1 MNFDTIV
8 LKILEIYTA
17 SSAFWVLLILLAIL
31 FVWSLLKFFPG
42 SKGALFFE
50 VIYEKA
56 YDFFAEI
63 LEDDFPT
70 YAKNFVVILFF
81 IILFSNAFAIVLEI
95 LAPIFGAT
103 KDWVFH
109 LEHYISVP
117 SADLNF
123 NIALALMSMVALL
136 AVQFGGMGWKWFFY
150 EYMPVFWKG
159 YISVEKWSVNKY
171 LYYPLA
177 FLAKSF
183 DILISVFLALLDIIG
198 LAAKVVS
205 LSFRLFGNMTSGT
218 VLLGM
223 LVVGMSAMTTQ
234 WTGFL
239 GGFNFPIILPVLVY
253 LQEMLIALI
262 QAIVFPLLVAV
273 FMKVAHTA

>member
-1 MNFDTIV
+1 MNFDTVV

-17 SSAFWVLLILLAIL
+17 SSAFGVLAMLLLIFIVWALLRYL
-31 FVWSLLKFFPG
+31 PLSKVSLC
-42 SKGALFFE
+42 FE
-50 VIYEKA
+50 AMYEKA
-56 YDFFAEI
+56 YDFFGEI
-63 LEDDFPT
+63 LEEDFSAF
-70 YAKNFVVILFF
+70 AKNYVVILFF

-95 LAPIFGAT
+95 IAPVFGVDKNGA
-103 KDWVFH
+103 FH

-123 NIALALMSMVALL
+123 NIALAVMSMAVLL
-136 AVQFGGMGWKWFFY
+136 AVQFWGMGLKKLAY
-150 EYMPVFWKG
+150 DYMPVFGKW
-159 YISVEKWSVNKY
+159 YISIEKGSVKTY

-177 FLAKSF
+177 FFAKSF
-183 DILISVFLALLDIIG
+183 DILISLFLAALELIG
-198 LAAKVVS
+198 LAAKIIS

-223 LVVGMSAMTTQ
+223 LIVGMSAMTTQ

-239 GGFNFPIILPVLVY
+239 GGINFPIILPVFVY
-253 LQEMLIALI
+253 LQEILIALI

-273 FMKVAHTA
+273 FMKVANTA

>member
-8 LKILEIYTA
+8 LKILEIYTDGA
-17 SSAFWVLLILLAIL
+17 AFGVLLILLAI
-31 FVWSLLKFFPG
+31 FIVWSFLKFLPL
-42 SKGALFFE
+42 SKVSLLFE
-50 VIYEKA
+50 VMYEKA

-63 LEDDFPT
+63 LEEDFPT

-81 IILFSNAFAIVLEI
+81 IILFSNIFAIVLEV
-95 LAPIFGAT
+95 LAPVFGVNEAW
-103 KDWVFH
+103 KFH

-123 NIALALMSMVALL
+123 NIALAVISMIALL
-136 AVQFGGMGWKWFFY
+136 VVQFGGMGWKWFFY
-150 EYMPVFWKG
+150 EYMPVLGKG

-177 FLAKSF
+177 FFAKSF

-253 LQEMLIALI
+253 LQEILIALI

>member
-1 MNFDTIV
+1 MNFDTIG

-17 SSAFWVLLILLAIL
+17 SSAFGVLLILLAIIA
-31 FVWSLLKFFPG
+31 VWIFLKYLPGSRISLL
-42 SKGALFFE
+42 FE
-50 VIYEKA
+50 VMYEKA

-63 LEDDFPT
+63 LEEDFPS
-70 YAKNFVVILFF
+70 YAKNYIVILFF
-81 IILFSNAFAIVLEI
+81 IILFSNIFAIVLEI
-95 LAPIFGAT
+95 LAPIFGVNQA
-103 KDWVFH
+103 WVFH

-123 NIALALMSMVALL
+123 NIALAVMSMIALL
-136 AVQFGGMGWKWFFY
+136 IVQFAGMGWKWFIY
-150 EYMPVFWKG
+150 DYMPVFGKG
-159 YISVEKWSVNKY
+159 YISVEKWSVNRY

-183 DILISVFLALLDIIG
+183 DILISLFLAALELIG
-198 LAAKVVS
+198 LAAKIIS

-223 LVVGMSAMTTQ
+223 LVVGMSAMTAQ
-234 WTGFL
+234 WTGFIW
-239 GGFNFPIILPVLVY
+239 GFNFPVILPVFVY

-273 FMKVAHTA
+273 FMKVANTA